1 MVDGMGLLSRP
12 ACVHEVSCVYNSI
25 WHQLLM
31 LFIYHCIVVEKCEEA
46 LHWITPIVP
55 KASHAKFD
63 GVIIFNIQKF

>member
-12 ACVHEVSCVYNSI
+12 ACVHEVSCVYNST

-46 LHWITPIVP
+46 LHWITPIVR
-55 KASHAKFD
+55 
-63 GVIIFNIQKF
+63 